1 MPGTTCCTCYNYGC
15 NHWTWYSGSLI
26 NLLILSRPR
35 HYVRPQEFQRRMGCQ
50 PAEIKPRDSDPLVG
64 PSFHLLERGGW
75 QVHGWLEKLHRK
87 LLNNW
92 KRDLT
97 SGKSKGLIYRGPPS
111 IFNRQISITS
121 PPNLLL
127 LDHLQALVLAV
138 IPRFWLVVNLKEL
151 KIPVL
156 PRILP
161 PRVKAE
167 EEAIIL
173 AVSDS

>member
-1 MPGTTCCTCYNYGC
+1 MKIVILPSVGCHVPGTTCCTCYNYRC
-15 NHWTWYSGSLI
+15 YQLAAVLANWVAAPRLKERTWYSGKLV
-26 NLLILSRPR
+26 NLSILSRPR

-75 QVHGWLEKLHRK
+75 QVQGWLEKLHRT
-87 LLNNW
+87 LLNKW

-97 SGKSKGLIYRGPPS
+97 SGKSKGLIKRGPPS
-111 IFNRQISITS
+111 IFNLQISITS

-138 IPRFWLVVNLKEL
+138 IPRFSGW
-151 KIPVL
+151 
-156 PRILP
+156 
-161 PRVKAE
+161 
-167 EEAIIL
+167 
-173 AVSDS
+173 S